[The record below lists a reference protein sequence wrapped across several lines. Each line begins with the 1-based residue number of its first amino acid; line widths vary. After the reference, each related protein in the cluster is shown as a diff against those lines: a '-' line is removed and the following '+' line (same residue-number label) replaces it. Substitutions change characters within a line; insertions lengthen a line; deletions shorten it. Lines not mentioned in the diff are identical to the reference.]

1 MKAHHV
7 RLANADKDLRSTR
20 NRIAPIDRVTRRNTM
35 EKKGSYARNSSS
47 DGRWRRLCAVVLS
60 FLLMLAVGQTALA
73 QNVAVN
79 GTVTSTGGTPLPGV
93 TVRVQG
99 TDVRALTDGSGH
111 YRITAPADAVLT
123 FSLVGQR
130 PVQTT
135 VAGRTT
141 VDVTMAQVP
150 YLEEVVVTAYTE
162 QRRGDI
168 TGAVS
173 SVNVDQATKQTQS
186 SVLKAMD
193 ATVPGV
199 TVATSGAPGSRNTV
213 RIRGISSFQNND
225 PLYIVD
231 GMAVSDSYLNFLNPD
246 DITSIQVLKDAS
258 SASIYG
264 ARAGNG
270 VVLITTTKKGIAGPP
285 TTTLRVRT
293 GVASPVRGL
302 DDMVLTNTLDYYKV
316 IKQSFDNAG
325 QPIGPT
331 YQALYGDPNNPS
343 VPLYTYATPNAVTSR
358 DVYGRVT
365 GVDLSQY
372 SYPLS
377 LIMPG
382 SAGTNW
388 WKAVW
393 GSAPVSDYNLD
404 VRGGSDANAYTVSGN
419 FFDQKGTAKYNDYR
433 RGSLRA
439 NTDFT
444 RGKFNFGENAVMT
457 LSRQYGGT
465 GTFDDSNGEGGVLGK
480 DILIQPVVSVFDV
493 AGNFAGG
500 KGVPAV
506 NDNNP
511 LQQAWSQKDNVT
523 KYNQAF
529 GNVYAGLNVLPEL
542 TLKTNLGFDLRQNNF
557 QGFNDIT
564 PMNNEATLNNS
575 IFEWDYQQYNW
586 SWSNTARYL
595 KSLSRHSFDI
605 LVGQEANGGTNRF
618 VQGSIGNLL
627 NSAIDSR
634 YIQDALGDPNT
645 KDVFSS
651 GGKSA
656 LLSLF
661 GKIGYNFAD
670 KYVASYTLRRDGSS
684 NLAPGHRWGTFPA
697 FGLGW
702 HISNEPFLSGNRFLS
717 DIMLRYGFGV
727 TGNQN
732 IPSGRVISSF
742 GGDRGD
748 TFYDITGS
756 NQSIVSGFRQAAQGN
771 PDLKWEENR
780 SSNIGTDMVLLNGMF
795 NVVFDVYTRR
805 TNNLLFDPRTPATA
819 GIAAPPIVNIGKM
832 ENKGFDFAI
841 GHTASWWNIAFNG
854 SHYKNKIVSID
865 GVQNYFYGPDLTRFH
880 QIVINQVGQPIGSF
894 FGLVTDGFFRDAAD
908 ATAHLAAGNC
918 GAVADGG
925 SGIPCQ
931 DGAAMG
937 RIKFK
942 DLNGDGIVDNTDR
955 TIVGSPHPKFTM
967 GIDLGAHRGQWDASA
982 TIFGTYGNKIWENQ
996 KEWYVF
1002 REFQTNVVKD
1012 MLQNSWT
1019 PQNQNAKYPRLDI
1032 SDTYSSAP
1040 SSYYVEDGSYTR
1052 LRNIQIGYT
1061 LPGGAR
1067 YLSGARVYLQGD
1079 NLWTHTNYDGL
1090 DPAIPPANVGG
1101 AAGDIRDQYMGVDRG
1116 SYPTNRVFS
1125 IGIVTSF

>member
-1 MKAHHV
+1 
-7 RLANADKDLRSTR
+7 
-20 NRIAPIDRVTRRNTM
+20 M
-35 EKKGSYARNSSS
+35 EKKGSYVRKTSSEA
-47 DGRWRRLCAVVLS
+47 RWRMICAAAVSL
-60 FLLMLAVGQTALA
+60 LLMLAFGQTALA
-73 QNVAVN
+73 QNLAVT

-99 TDVRALTDGSGH
+99 SDVRTLTDASGR

-123 FSLVGQR
+123 FSFVGQR

-135 VAGRTT
+135 VAGRNT

-173 SVNVDQATKQTQS
+173 SVNVEQATKQTQS

-199 TVATSGAPGSRNTV
+199 TVTTSGAPGARNTV

-231 GMAVSDSYLNFLNPD
+231 GMALSDSYLNFLNPN

-258 SASIYG
+258 AASIYG

-270 VVLITTTKKGIAGPP
+270 VVLITTTRKGIAGPP
-285 TTTLRVRT
+285 QTTLRVRT

-302 DDMVLTNTLDYYKV
+302 DDIVLTNTLDYYN
-316 IKQSFDNAG
+316 ILKQSYANAG
-325 QPIGPT
+325 QPISP
-331 YQALYGDPNNPS
+331 ALQGIYGDPNNPS
-343 VPLYTYATPNAVTSR
+343 VPLYTFATPSSVLTRDAFGRILTVDPSVYAYPNA
-358 DVYGRVT
+358 
-365 GVDLSQY
+365 
-372 SYPLS
+372 
-377 LIMPG
+377 LIIPG

-388 WKAVW
+388 WKEVW

-404 VRGGSDANAYTVSGN
+404 VRGGSDQNAYTVAFN
-419 FFDQKGTAKYNDYR
+419 FYNQKGTAAYNDYR
-433 RGSLRA
+433 RGNIRA
-439 NTDFT
+439 NTDFN
-444 RGKFNFGENAVMT
+444 RGKLNFGENAVLS

-465 GTFDDSNGEGGVLGK
+465 GTFDDTNGEGGVLGK
-480 DILIQPVVSVFDV
+480 DILTQPVVSVFDI
-493 AGNFAGG
+493 AGNFAGPR
-500 KGVPAV
+500 GVPAV
-506 NDNNP
+506 NNTNP
-511 LQQAWSQKDNVT
+511 LQVAWWQRDNVT

-529 GNVYAGLNVLPEL
+529 GNVFVGYDIFPQL

-557 QGFNDIT
+557 SGFNDIT
-564 PMNNEATLNNS
+564 PQNNEANFTNS
-575 IFEWDYQQYNW
+575 IFEWDYNQLNW

-595 KSLSRHSFDI
+595 KSLNRHSFD
-605 LVGQEANGGTNRF
+605 LLLGQEASAGTNRF
-618 VQGSIGNLL
+618 IQGSIASLL
-627 NSAIDSR
+627 NPNIDSR
-634 YIQDALGDPNT
+634 YIDDALGDPST
-645 KDVFSS
+645 KDVFSN
-651 GGKSA
+651 GGKNA

-670 KYVASYTLRRDGSS
+670 KYVASFTLRRDGSS

-697 FGLGW
+697 VGLGW
-702 HISNEPFLSGNRFLS
+702 HITNEPFLSGNQFVS
-717 DIMLRYGFGV
+717 DLMLRYGWGV

-732 IPSGRVISSF
+732 IPSGRIVSTF
-742 GGDRGD
+742 GGGRGD

-756 NQSIVSGFRQAAQGN
+756 NSSIVSGFRQTTLGN
-771 PDLKWEENR
+771 ASLKWEENR
-780 SSNIGTDMVLLNGMF
+780 SSNIGADAVLFNGMF

-819 GIAAPPIVNIGKM
+819 GIASPPIVNIGKM
-832 ENKGFDFAI
+832 ENKGFDFSI
-841 GHTASWWNIAFNG
+841 GHTASWWNVSFNG
-854 SHYKNKIVSID
+854 SHYTNKIVSID
-865 GVQNYFYGPDLTRFH
+865 GVQDYFFGPDITRFH

-894 FGLVTDGFFRDAAD
+894 FGLVTDGYFSDAAD

-918 GAVADGG
+918 GTAASGG

-937 RIKFK
+937 RIKFR
-942 DLNGDGIVDNTDR
+942 DVNGDGTVDNQDR

-967 GIDLGAHRGQWDASA
+967 GIGLGAHRGQWDASA

-1002 REFQTNVVKD
+1002 REFQTNVRKD
-1012 MLQNSWT
+1012 MLAKSWS
-1019 PQNQNAKYPRLDI
+1019 PQNLNAKYPRLDI
-1032 SDTYSSAP
+1032 NDTYSSAP

-1052 LRNIQIGYT
+1052 LRNVQIGYT
-1061 LPGGAR
+1061 LPAGAR
-1067 YLSGARVYLQGD
+1067 YLPGSRVYVQGD
-1079 NLWTHTNYDGL
+1079 NLWTNTDYPGL
-1090 DPAIPPANVGG
+1090 DPAIPPSNQTGP
-1101 AAGDIRDQYMGVDRG
+1101 AGDIRDQYMGVDRG

>member
-1 MKAHHV
+1 MKAYRMH
-7 RLANADKDLRSTR
+7 LANAEKDLRATR
-20 NRIAPIDRVTRRNTM
+20 TRIAPIDRVTGRNTM

-47 DGRWRRLCAVVLS
+47 DGRWRRLCAGVLS
-60 FLLMLAVGQTALA
+60 FLLVLAVGQTALA
-73 QNVAVN
+73 QNVAVS
-79 GTVTSTGGTPLPGV
+79 GTVTSAGGTPLPGV

-99 TDVRALTDGSGH
+99 TDVRTVTDASGRF
-111 YRITAPADAVLT
+111 RISAPGDAVLS

-135 VAGRTT
+135 VAGRNT

-173 SVNVDQATKQTQS
+173 SVNIEQATKQTQS

-199 TVATSGAPGSRNTV
+199 TVSTSGSPGSRNTV

-285 TTTLRVRT
+285 QATLRVRT
-293 GVASPVRGL
+293 GVASPVRGY
-302 DDMVLTNTLDYYKV
+302 DEMVLTDALEYYKV
-316 IKQSFDNAG
+316 VRQSFNNAG
-325 QPIGPT
+325 QPIGPP

-343 VPLYTYATPNAVTSR
+343 VPLYTTAPPSAVTSR
-358 DVYGRVT
+358 DAYGRIT

-372 SYPLS
+372 SYPNS

-404 VRGGSDANAYTVSGN
+404 VRGGSDENAYTVSAN

-444 RGKFNFGENAVMT
+444 RGKFNFGENAVLT
-457 LSRQYGGT
+457 LSRQYGGS
-465 GTFDDSNGEGGVLGK
+465 GTFDDTNGEGGILGK
-480 DILIQPVVSVFDV
+480 DILMQPVVSIYDV
-493 AGNFAGG
+493 AGNFAGA

-506 NDNNP
+506 NNSNP
-511 LQQAWSQKDNVT
+511 LQRAQSEKDNTT

-529 GNVYAGLNVLPEL
+529 GNMYAGLNILPDL
-542 TLKTNLGFDLRQNNF
+542 TIRTNLGFDLRQNGSN
-557 QGFNDIT
+557 GFNTAT
-564 PMNNEATLNNS
+564 PQDREPNFNNS

-595 KSLSRHSFDI
+595 KSLNRHSLDL

-618 VQGSIGNLL
+618 VQGTMSNLVL
-627 NSAIDSR
+627 TGVDSR
-634 YIQDALGDPNT
+634 YLQDALGDPDT
-645 KDVFSS
+645 KNVFSN

-697 FGLGW
+697 IGLGW
-702 HISNEPFLSGNRFLS
+702 HISNERFLSGNRFLS
-717 DIMLRYGFGV
+717 DLMLRYGWGV

-732 IPSGRVISSF
+732 IPSGRVFAQYS
-742 GGDRGD
+742 GDRGD
-748 TFYDITGS
+748 TFYDIAGA
-756 NQSIVSGFRQAAQGN
+756 NQSIVTGYRQLAIGN

-780 SSNIGTDMVLLNGMF
+780 SSNIGADAVLLNGMF

-805 TNNLLFDPRTPATA
+805 TDNLLFDPRTPATA
-819 GIAAPPIVNIGKM
+819 GVASPPIINIGKM
-832 ENKGFDFAI
+832 ENKGFDFSI
-841 GHTASWWNIAFNG
+841 GHTASWWNVSFNG
-854 SHYKNKIVSID
+854 SHYKNKILSID
-865 GVQNYFYGPDLTRFH
+865 GEQDYFYGPDITR
-880 QIVINQVGQPIGSF
+880 QDVMVINQVGHPIGSF
-894 FGLVTDGFFRDAAD
+894 FGLVTDGYFRDQAD
-908 ATAHLAAGNC
+908 ANAHLAIGNC
-918 GAVADGG
+918 GVGTG
-925 SGIPCQ
+925 LTGVPCQ
-931 DGAAMG
+931 SGAAPG
-937 RIKFK
+937 RLKFK
-942 DLNGDGIVDNTDR
+942 DTNGDGVVDNQDR
-955 TIVGSPHPKFTM
+955 TITGSPHPNFTM
-967 GIDLGAHRGQWDASA
+967 GIGLGAHRGQWDASA
-982 TIFGTYGNKIWENQ
+982 TIFGTYGNKIYDDQ

-1002 REFQTNVVKD
+1002 RNFQTNVLKD
-1012 MLQNSWT
+1012 MLQNSWS
-1019 PQNQNAKYPRLDI
+1019 PQNLNAKYPRLDI
-1032 SDTYSSAP
+1032 NDSYSVVP
-1040 SSYYVEDGSYTR
+1040 STYYVEDGAYTR
-1052 LRNIQIGYT
+1052 LRNVQIGYT
-1061 LPGGAR
+1061 LPGSAR
-1067 YLSGARVYLQGD
+1067 YLPGARVYIQGD
-1079 NLWTHTNYDGL
+1079 NLWTHTNYGGL
-1090 DPAIPPANVGG
+1090 DPAIPPNASTG
-1101 AAGDIRDQYMGVDRG
+1101 AAGDIRDQSMGIDRG
-1116 SYPTNRVFS
+1116 SYPTNKVFS

>member
-1 MKAHHV
+1 
-7 RLANADKDLRSTR
+7 
-20 NRIAPIDRVTRRNTM
+20 M
-35 EKKGSYARNSSS
+35 ERKQSYGSSAFRH
-47 DGRWRRLCAVVLS
+47 GRWRVLVATAVSVMLALVLS
-60 FLLMLAVGQTALA
+60 GTAFA
-73 QNVAVN
+73 QNVAVT
-79 GTVTSTGGTPLPGV
+79 GTVSSAGGSPLPGV

-99 TDVRALTDGSGH
+99 SDVRTLTDASGR
-111 YRITAPADAVLT
+111 YRISAPADAVLT

-135 VAGRTT
+135 VAGRNT
-141 VDVTMAQVP
+141 VDITMAQVP

-199 TVATSGAPGSRNTV
+199 TVTTSGSPGARNTV
-213 RIRGISSFQNND
+213 RIRGVSSFQNND

-231 GMAVSDSYLNFLNPD
+231 GMAVSDSYLNFLNPN

-258 SASIYG
+258 AASIYG
-264 ARAGNG
+264 SRAGNG
-270 VVLITTTKKGIAGPP
+270 VVLIETTRKGIAGPP
-285 TTTLRVRT
+285 QTTLRVRT
-293 GVASPVRGL
+293 GVQTPVRGL
-302 DDMVLTNTLDYYKV
+302 DDMIITNSLDFFKV
-316 IKQSFDNAG
+316 VKAGYDNAG
-325 QPIGPT
+325 VQIPPSL
-331 YQALYGDPNNPS
+331 QAIWGDPNNPTI
-343 VPLYTYATPNAVTSR
+343 PLYTYAAPNAVLAR
-358 DVYGRVT
+358 DQFGRAT
-365 GVDLSQY
+365 QVDLSQY
-372 SYPLS
+372 SYPFS

-393 GSAPVSDYNLD
+393 GSAPVSDINLD
-404 VRGGSDANAYTVSGN
+404 VRGGSDANAYTVSAN
-419 FFDQKGTAKYNDYR
+419 YFDQKGTAKYTDYR

-439 NTDFT
+439 NTAFN
-444 RGKFNFGENAVMT
+444 RGKFSFGENAILT

-465 GTFDDSNGEGGVLGK
+465 GTFDDSNGENGVLGK
-480 DILIQPVVSVFDV
+480 DILIQPVISVFDV

-500 KGVPAV
+500 KGVPGV

-511 LQQAWSQKDNVT
+511 LYQAWSQKDNVT
-523 KYNQAF
+523 KYNQTF
-529 GNVYAGLNVLPEL
+529 GNLFAAYNLLADLNI
-542 TLKTNLGFDLRQNNF
+542 KTNLGFDLRQNA
-557 QGFNDIT
+557 QSGFNDIT
-564 PMNNEATLNNS
+564 PMNNEGQFTNS
-575 IFEWDYQQYNW
+575 IYEWNYQQYGW

-595 KSLSRHSFDI
+595 KSLNRHSFD
-605 LVGQEANGGTNRF
+605 LLLGQEASAGNNRF
-618 VQGSIGNLL
+618 VQGGMSSLL
-627 NSAIDSR
+627 NPSLDNR
-634 YIQDALGDPNT
+634 YIQDALGDPST
-645 KDVFSS
+645 KNVFSN
-651 GGKSA
+651 GGKNA

-702 HISNEPFLSGNRFLS
+702 HITNEPFLSGNRFLS
-717 DIMLRYGFGV
+717 DLMLRYGWGV

-732 IPSGRVISSF
+732 IPSGRIVSTF

-748 TFYDITGS
+748 TFYDISGS
-756 NQSIVSGFRQAAQGN
+756 QTTIAPGFRQAAQGN

-780 SSNIGTDMVLLNGMF
+780 SSNIGADMVLLNGMF

-819 GIAAPPIVNIGKM
+819 GVADPPIVNIGKM
-832 ENKGFDFAI
+832 ENKGFDFSI
-841 GHTASWWNIAFNG
+841 GHTATWWNIAFNG

-865 GVQNYFYGPDLTRFH
+865 GVQDYFFGPNPLR
-880 QIVINQVGQPIGSF
+880 QGQAVINQVGHPIGSF
-894 FGLVTDGFFRDAAD
+894 FGLVADGYFRDQAE

-918 GAVADGG
+918 GVG
-925 SGIPCQ
+925 SPCQ
-931 DGAAMG
+931 EGAAPG

-942 DLNGDGIVDNTDR
+942 DVNGDGVVDDGDR
-955 TIVGSPHPKFTM
+955 TIIGSPHPNFTM
-967 GIDLGAHRGQWDASA
+967 GIDLGAHRGAWDASA
-982 TIFGTYGNKIWENQ
+982 TIFGTYGNKIFDAQ
-996 KEWYVF
+996 KDFYVF
-1002 REFQTNVVKD
+1002 RDFQSNVLKD
-1012 MLQNSWT
+1012 RLSNSWSPT
-1019 PQNQNAKYPRLDI
+1019 NQNAKYPILDI
-1032 SDTYSSAP
+1032 NDLYSNKQ

-1061 LPGGAR
+1061 LPMAAR

-1079 NLWTHTNYDGL
+1079 NLWTHTDYNGL
-1090 DPAIPPANVGG
+1090 DPAIPAGNQTG
-1101 AAGDIRDQYMGVDRG
+1101 AAGDIRDQFMGVDRG
-1116 SYPTNRVFS
+1116 SYPTNKVFS
-1125 IGIVTSF
+1125 IGINTSF